1 MTSGRNNEGGE
12 CEEGVTTRGT
22 WGRMKKESNDKGAE
36 KEERKTTRGEDGWG
50 HWDGR
55 IQEEQR

>member
-1 MTSGRNNEGGE
+1 M
-12 CEEGVTTRGT
+12 TTRGT